1 MSIENDFDRRDKVR
15 ANIKI
20 RVRMRVFNL
29 KFFI

>member
-20 RVRMRVFNL
+20 RFRMRVFNL